1 MSSEKKPPRWKQVLG
16 YGAFA
21 LVAFIAFFFLT
32 FPYGAL
38 RRRLVQEA
46 ADQGYA
52 LRVGRL
58 RPGLRGI
65 TATQIQLSKALGGSM
80 SPELRSV
87 VVGDGPLAGVEGL
100 GEPLAIRSLALRP
113 TLLPLGVAFH
123 AELLGGTLR
132 GAAGGLRT
140 LQVELQGVDLDLSRD
155 NLPSFLEV
163 DLEGKLEGSLS
174 LTIPQAQ
181 GRPAGPDF
189 SQTDGQVSLNG
200 KALVVKGGKLT
211 VPVYGQPT
219 KVDLPTINLGALE
232 ARMRFEKGLGT
243 AEALGAKGEDLE
255 LQGSGTIKL
264 ARQTDLSE
272 LGLDLKL
279 RVEPEAVSRLGLL
292 GAGLGVLPTD
302 KDDPKF
308 RAARLSGVLSRPNFG
323 PAMRR

>member
-1 MSSEKKPPRWKQVLG
+1 MSSEKKPSRWKQVLG

-21 LVAFIAFFFLT
+21 LVAFIVFFFLT
-32 FPYGAL
+32 FPYGTL

-46 ADQGYA
+46 AEQGYA
-52 LRVGRL
+52 LRIGRL

-65 TATQIQLSKALGGSM
+65 TATQIQLSKVLEGSM
-80 SPELRSV
+80 SAELREV
-87 VVGDGPLAGVEGL
+87 VLGEGPLAGVPGL

-113 TLLPLGVAFH
+113 TLLPPGVAFH
-123 AELLGGTLR
+123 AELLGGTLQ
-132 GAAGGLRT
+132 GAVGGVRT
-140 LQVELQGVDLDLSRD
+140 LQVELKMADLDLARD

-163 DLEGKLEGSLS
+163 DMEGRLDGSVS
-174 LTIPQAQ
+174 LVIPPAQ

-189 SQTDGQVSLNG
+189 GQTEGQVALDG
-200 KALVVKGGKLT
+200 KALIIKGGKLT

-219 KVDLPTINLGALE
+219 KVDLPTINLGALD

-243 AEALGAKGEDLE
+243 AEALNVKGDDLE

-264 ARQTDLSE
+264 ARQVNLSE

-279 RVEPEAVSRLGLL
+279 RVEPEAVNRLGLL